1 MAKRRKTRRN
11 AELTQAHKDVAARL
25 RGLASVA
32 STHAQAKARAASTPG
47 EGVSGTVSRAD
58 KKRLADEAEFL
69 AARAERLGVAAE
81 RVAALSAEQVAPLAK
96 RLKGASEK
104 TLEALAADVNE
115 AYARRQAYE
124 EGVNEYLRQKAASLP
139 SSPLLRAVEK
149 GSQGALFE
157 PKKYK
162 LQTLTPGEQGS
173 LFAPSPVSLPA
184 SAIKDRVKLDAK
196 RAERFERDKRTR
208 ESILAQL
215 GETVR
220 ATGQA
225 IALEGP
231 RGNVLAVVRLTA
243 ENGRRGR
250 RKPASCYCV
259 RKNAKRPPL
268 EGARIELTRAES
280 ERWHARDAKTV
291 AEVLAAARAAVTE
304 TGRPVTVRDV
314 DGVAVAVAVAKMK
327 PRR

>member
-1 MAKRRKTRRN
+1 
-11 AELTQAHKDVAARL
+11 
-25 RGLASVA
+25 
-32 STHAQAKARAASTPG
+32 
-47 EGVSGTVSRAD
+47 
-58 KKRLADEAEFL
+58 
-69 AARAERLGVAAE
+69 
-81 RVAALSAEQVAPLAK
+81 
-96 RLKGASEK
+96 
-104 TLEALAADVNE
+104 VNE

-157 PKKYK
+157 QKKYK

-280 ERWHARDAKTV
+280 ERWHARDAATV
-291 AEVLAAARAAVTE
+291 ADVLAAARAAVTE
-304 TGRPVTVRDV
+304 TGRAVTVRDV
-314 DGVAVAVAVAKMK
+314 DGVAVAVAKMK